1 MASIWPLFKQKLA
14 TVNIDFNLLPGL
26 LEAKYGGISTL
37 KLVVPHAPT
46 VQKWVVIE
54 MGKGSTQITRFAK
67 KDYVELSNELW
78 NKEQEEAMLKFNQE
92 FEQQDFKQQR
102 RSSIKKETNDQWT
115 THFNPDTNQTFY
127 HNELTGVSQYNDPNV
142 APQEEPQAY
151 IQAEFAKKRRSSM
164 STNIGNTEWAVHTDP
179 KTKDIFY
186 HNSKTGLS
194 CWTIPED
201 ASEKTTDQMQKAFQQ
216 AQFTQK
222 RRASVV
228 EKIDQEWEEHTDPN
242 TNQVFYHNQKTG
254 VSSWDAPTVNLSE
267 MLDELKDL
275 DHKIG
280 EIDEIMVQQA
290 FSKKRRS
297 SISEKINEEWT
308 VHTDSA
314 TNSIFYHN
322 EITGVS
328 TWELPNGILPFVGT
342 EEIEEDVEDEDE
354 DENDEDEDEDGDY
367 DTQEDYADGEDNNE
381 PEEDPED
388 DVPEDAYESLLTQ
401 QRSLVFETRKWK
413 AHAEQMEQKAAK
425 LERKERGLLAELN
438 HLESL
443 AVEWRDRALSSEKA
457 LLGFD
462 ATVNMTTSTAG
473 TAELE
478 EELKRAWDHID
489 ALNKARERENAMTS
503 EIVQERD
510 YFSALLQ
517 QQGLSQQQ
525 KRQQQSTGRR
535 APDYAARRNWY

>member
-127 HNELTGVSQYNDPNV
+127 HNELTGASQYNDPNV

-201 ASEKTTDQMQKAFQQ
+201 ASEKTTDQMQKAFDQ

-222 RRASVV
+222 RRTSIVAIMDNS
-228 EKIDQEWEEHTDPN
+228 EWEEHTDPN

-254 VSSWDAPTVNLSE
+254 VSSWEMPTEKDAGNNSGSPETKEGDNTETVQVGEVSYLITEEPEMIPIGFKNMINDASNHRSIVATNKDDEATRIVVIGSGFHVAVALCPTIAGLTPDITSDYNANDPEGKLTFASINECCRSIEVATSVKIRKNP
-267 MLDELKDL
+267 LDEEEKKAEGNQKVLSQIQIKRDEQL
-275 DHKIG
+275 VEYKSNLITWLQSLGADH
-280 EIDEIMVQQA
+280 DQTCVTFVRNMYPMDPA
-290 FSKKRRS
+290 TS
-297 SISEKINEEWT
+297 S
-308 VHTDSA
+308 
-314 TNSIFYHN
+314 Y
-322 EITGVS
+322 
-328 TWELPNGILPFVGT
+328 L
-342 EEIEEDVEDEDE
+342 
-354 DENDEDEDEDGDY
+354 
-367 DTQEDYADGEDNNE
+367 
-381 PEEDPED
+381 
-388 DVPEDAYESLLTQ
+388 
-401 QRSLVFETRKWK
+401 
-413 AHAEQMEQKAAK
+413 
-425 LERKERGLLAELN
+425 
-438 HLESL
+438 
-443 AVEWRDRALSSEKA
+443 
-457 LLGFD
+457 
-462 ATVNMTTSTAG
+462 TTSAKPVWVTG
-473 TAELE
+473 LGV
-478 EELKRAWDHID
+478 DF
-489 ALNKARERENAMTS
+489 ALDCGS
-503 EIVQERD
+503 
-510 YFSALLQ
+510 
-517 QQGLSQQQ
+517 G
-525 KRQQQSTGRR
+525 
-535 APDYAARRNWY
+535 